1 MSDGEYVVVDLENN
15 STVESGSQDTAKNV
29 RPRKRK
35 RKLKNKPPPARKNS
49 EHEEEEVEEEDGDAP
64 EGQRFR
70 SGTVTRRL
78 KKPMSV
84 YFEQANVQLLEN
96 QGRVTLKCGANISRL
111 GNLWPGRTTT
121 HASKL
126 RGELQVVRS
135 DPLNRVTK
143 VVRSGPLNRVTKVNW
158 RTAELTAREKE
169 DFNKDGGTILFMPH
183 ESTKEVGSFQRL
195 SSTLLGFLLP

>member
-96 QGRVTLKCGANISRL
+96 QGRVTLK
-111 GNLWPGRTTT
+111 
-121 HASKL
+121 
-126 RGELQVVRS
+126 VVRS

-143 VVRSGPLNRVTKVNW
+143 IHVLVFDSEGEKAEMDRRFVVHLERHRVGIPVGKRPSVEVSIFAD
-158 RTAELTAREKE
+158 R
-169 DFNKDGGTILFMPH
+169 NKDHAAKILQSIPFQGVLTL
-183 ESTKEVGSFQRL
+183 ST
-195 SSTLLGFLLP
+195 GFALFGNDLAIIYGDK